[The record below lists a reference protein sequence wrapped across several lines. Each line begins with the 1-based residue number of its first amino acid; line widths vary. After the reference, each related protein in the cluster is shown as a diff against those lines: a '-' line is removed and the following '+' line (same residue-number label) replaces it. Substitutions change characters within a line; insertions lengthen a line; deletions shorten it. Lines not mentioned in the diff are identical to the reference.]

1 MVAETTSA
9 RPSVLP
15 ATLAGSLHRIARRQ
29 RRLLLISALLRTTLV
44 TLITGLICVFLLGGF
59 ASLSA
64 AARWLVALAAW
75 GSILGSCL
83 WLLWPVC
90 KPIALRHAAGLVE
103 HNQPTHEE
111 RILCAVEFSESP
123 DLDLLA
129 SRQMVEHV
137 IAQAEQDARRIEPPR
152 ILSAGAVKRWSLYCL
167 PALLA
172 WCVLWPLMP
181 RTVAAGLVRT
191 FAPWKNSI
199 LSAPAH
205 LQVSPGNAAIAAGD
219 SLSVYV
225 KDYSARSVG
234 TRARSAMNLAVRSA
248 SGAGQRIAMTPIGPN
263 SFRYT
268 FDRVRTSFRYRAA
281 GRRGYSAWYAVR
293 VIARPALTNL
303 ELRYIYPAYSRLPV
317 RKVTGLNGRIRALAG
332 SRVRV
337 RIHTTQ
343 PLILH
348 APRPPAAEQKSSL
361 DIAASGGVQ
370 GAVLPLR
377 HVRGLVYQATLH
389 VRRDTTYR
397 IHLLNH
403 QGVANRDDHS
413 WPIIALPD
421 APPVIHITSPGK
433 IRRVRP
439 KDVVPV
445 DFKASDDFG
454 LTSIKAIVSVGY
466 PRGAGIS
473 YRIAMPPGP
482 NPTEFHGQWN
492 LSVARQ
498 LPAAGRGAAARI
510 YYRLQAT
517 DNRTPRRQKSRT
529 SLHELI
535 VDRNLQV
542 SYRQRR
548 DSRVYHAL
556 RRALEES
563 IRHVNRAGGA
573 VRSLQRI
580 LRGKKRQKLNQSQKR
595 QADMVQRKIA
605 RAAAK
610 LTATADHYKH
620 GAYADVAAAARR
632 VARRTMRSA
641 ANQVARAVF
650 ENSQRAPSRIPE
662 LNKAETALTNAQ
674 QKLAN
679 LVQQLHHQAR
689 QRQILDTLRNLA
701 GQQRRLSRQ
710 LAVNPHS
717 PQAINQQKKIQQ
729 RLEKL
734 LGRHKTLQTPAA
746 ARVAGLLSKLRQS
759 VDKIITTQS
768 AADHTIQQ
776 QMRRQAARKQ
786 LTQLAHR
793 QQRINQEIN
802 HFEMDRRSLLQAT
815 GTIPPTPPA
824 LQAAVDNLQAR
835 RYAAALAN
843 QRWIASTLH
852 KIGGRLTQLAQPP
865 SPAMQKAHQI
875 ALNNQK
881 QAQRISQRATALPQQ
896 PAGETH
902 QRMQAQA
909 IAGAQAMRALAQRM
923 LNEAATP
930 TVHSELQSAMEQ
942 CDQAINAAND
952 RNWRQTSR
960 SLAAAGGNLQNAAQQ
975 QAQATALSP
984 VPGQAAA
991 AGKKARQLEQQQ
1003 RLLAE
1008 KTAAMARLAAH
1019 APQSGKENATQQFS
1033 GLSGKISAASQIAR
1047 KIQQQSAQGSPDLAA
1062 RVVQSRRQMLQ
1073 ARRAQQ
1079 DAAKALAANQH
1090 ALARRRQQAALTH
1103 MQLALRAL
1111 NSLSNSPEIR
1121 NLARYRRGLARGV
1134 RPGAT
1139 PPSPAGAPPKRN
1151 GPPISS
1157 DPLMAAAR
1165 QIYHAMKAQNQ
1176 TLSGNPTAAR
1186 QAAQALHQAFSAMSQ
1201 AGGKGM
1207 SNKAGAPGS
1216 HPLLA
1221 AGAHGNLP
1229 GQPGELTARPSGN
1242 VRGNTNGTPPKALQ
1256 EMGILPA
1263 QWRNLG
1269 PLVQKQLLAT
1279 ARQEIPPGYRRM
1291 VRDYYL
1297 RIARL
1302 PSQ

>member
-29 RRLLLISALLRTTLV
+29 RRLLLISALLRMTLV
-44 TLITGLICVFLLGGF
+44 TLIVGLICVFLLGGF
-59 ASLSA
+59 ASLPA
-64 AARWLVALAAW
+64 AVRWLAALGAW

-83 WLLWPVC
+83 WLLSPVC
-90 KPIALRHAAGLVE
+90 QPMALRHAAGLIE

-129 SRQMVEHV
+129 SRQMVDHV
-137 IAQAEQDARRIEPPR
+137 IAQAEQDARRIEPPQV
-152 ILSAGAVKRWSLYCL
+152 LSAGAVKRWSLYCL

-172 WCVLWPLMP
+172 WCVLWSLMP
-181 RTVAAGLVRT
+181 QTVAAGLART
-191 FAPWKNSI
+191 FEPWKNSI
-199 LSAPAH
+199 LTAPAH
-205 LQVSPGNAAIAAGD
+205 LQVSPGNAAVAAGD
-219 SLSVYV
+219 ALSVYV
-225 KDYSARSVG
+225 KDHAAQSVT
-234 TRARSAMNLAVRSA
+234 TRARSAMNLDVRSD
-248 SGAGQRIAMTPIGPN
+248 SGAGQRIAMTPIGPD

-268 FDRVRTSFRYRAA
+268 FDRVRANFRYRAA
-281 GRRGYSAWYAVR
+281 GRGGYSAWYAVR

-303 ELRYIYPAYSRLPV
+303 ELRYIYPAYSHLPV

-343 PLILH
+343 PLLLH
-348 APRPPAAEQKSSL
+348 APPPPAAKQKSSL
-361 DIAASGGVQ
+361 EIAASGGAQ
-370 GAVLPLR
+370 GEVLPLG
-377 HVRGLVYQATLH
+377 HVTGLVYQATLH
-389 VRRDTTYR
+389 VSRDTTYR
-397 IHLLNH
+397 IHLLNRR
-403 QGVANRDDHS
+403 GVANRDDHS
-413 WPIIALPD
+413 WPIVALPD
-421 APPVIHITSPGK
+421 PPPVIHITSPGK
-433 IRRVRP
+433 IRRVRSN
-439 KDVVPV
+439 DVVPV

-466 PRGAGIS
+466 PRGAGMS
-473 YRIAMPPGP
+473 YRIAMPQGP

-492 LSVARQ
+492 LSVAKQ
-498 LPAAGRGAAARI
+498 LSAAGRRGAARI
-510 YYRLQAT
+510 YYRLQVT
-517 DNRTPRRQKSRT
+517 DNRTPRHQKSRT
-529 SLHELI
+529 SFHELI
-535 VDRNLQV
+535 VDRNLPG

-548 DSRVYHAL
+548 DSRVYHAV

-595 QADMVQRKIA
+595 QADMVQKKIA

-610 LTATADHYKH
+610 LTTTADHYKH
-620 GAYADVAAAARR
+620 GPYADLAAAARQ
-632 VARRTMRSA
+632 VARGTIRQA

-662 LNKAETALTNAQ
+662 LDKAETDLTQAQ

-679 LVQQLHHQAR
+679 LVQQLHHHAR
-689 QRQILDTLRNLA
+689 QRQILDALRNLA

-710 LAVNPHS
+710 LAVNPHA

-729 RLEKL
+729 QLEKL
-734 LGRHKTLQTPAA
+734 IGRHKTLQTPAA

-768 AADHTIQQ
+768 AASHTIQR
-776 QMRRQAARKQ
+776 QMRRQTARKQ

-793 QQRINQEIN
+793 QQRLNQEIN

-815 GTIPPTPPA
+815 GTTPPTPPA
-824 LQAAVDNLQAR
+824 LQAAVANLQAR

-852 KIGGRLTQLAQPP
+852 KLGRRLAQLAHPP

-881 QAQRISQRATALPQQ
+881 QAQRISERTTALPQQ
-896 PAGETH
+896 PAGETQ
-902 QRMQAQA
+902 QRMLTQA
-909 IAGAQAMRALAQRM
+909 IAGAQAMRTLAQRM
-923 LNEAATP
+923 LNEATSP
-930 TVHSELQSAMEQ
+930 TVHSELQRAMEQ
-942 CDQAINAAND
+942 CDRAINAAND
-952 RNWRQTSR
+952 RNWRQTIR
-960 SLAAAGGNLQNAAQQ
+960 SLAAAGGNMQNAAQQ
-975 QAQATALSP
+975 QVQATALSS

-991 AGKKARQLEQQQ
+991 AGEKSLQLEHQQRQLS
-1003 RLLAE
+1003 A
-1008 KTAAMARLAAH
+1008 KTAAMARLAAP
-1019 APQSGKENATQQFS
+1019 APQAGKENATQQFS
-1033 GLSGKISAASQIAR
+1033 RLSRKIAAASQIAK
-1047 KIQQQSAQGSPDLAA
+1047 KIQQQAAQGSPDLAV
-1062 RVVQSRRQMLQ
+1062 RVAQSRRQMLQ
-1073 ARRAQQ
+1073 ARIAQE
-1079 DAAKALAANQH
+1079 DAGKALAANQH
-1090 ALARRRQQAALTH
+1090 ALARQRQQAALAH
-1103 MQLALRAL
+1103 MHLALQAL
-1111 NSLSNSPEIR
+1111 NGLIHSPEIR
-1121 NLARYRRGLARGV
+1121 NLARYRRSIVHGV

-1139 PPSPAGAPPKRN
+1139 PPSQAGAQPQRN
-1151 GPPISS
+1151 GPVSY
-1157 DPLMAAAR
+1157 DPLMTAAR
-1165 QIYHAMKAQNQ
+1165 QIYHAMEAQNQ
-1176 TLSGNPTAAR
+1176 TLSGNSTAAR
-1186 QAAQALHQAFSAMSQ
+1186 QAAQALHRAFSAMSQ
-1201 AGGKGM
+1201 AGGTGM
-1207 SNKAGAPGS
+1207 SNKAGPPGS

-1229 GQPGELTARPSGN
+1229 GQPGGLTARPSGN
-1242 VRGNTNGTPPKALQ
+1242 IRGNTNGTPPKALQ

-1302 PSQ
+1302 PPQ